1 MIGSYNYTTAAR
13 MYNEEHNTLF
23 GPNAPMSA
31 QLRDQLEAHWNRSDP
46 LVYYGSPP
54 STHA

>member
-31 QLRDQLEAHWNRSDP
+31 QLRDQLEAHWNRSAP

-54 STHA
+54 TTHA